1 MEEKIQWYQEVLQ
14 LEPNSKLFFP
24 LALLLSQANRIPE
37 ALQVLQNGLARHDE
51 YLEARLFYIELLYKS
66 GQNAAIA
73 PELQKLQ
80 DLFSHYTG
88 FWQAWAAFIASNGN
102 SLDTSALMRF
112 LSLYFTHKD
121 LSLHTVIDKG
131 LQALMQ
137 EEVTQSCDTAS
148 DALPSSPP
156 AEQPSDASATAPS
169 EESQDAEAADVVAPL
184 AANVADMTAE
194 TPESG
199 AAAMPEDAATLT
211 PEQPENDASQ
221 ATEASA
227 AKTLDNSSEHLES
240 LDACAALSAA
250 DMVEA
255 GAFAPEQQAE
265 SDSQTQA
272 SEVLTEDPRIYADA
286 ELGEAGLVERSELGQ
301 PETAA
306 AAPDRPAGEEVLDGD
321 ALPDEPISLRTR
333 SMAEVLAEQGDIKGA
348 LDIYYELEGSAASVE
363 ESADLRQ
370 RIATLRSLLTPPKET
385 APAENKPDKS
395 RVISLIEALSER
407 LEARAQQ

>member
-24 LALLLSQANRIPE
+24 LALLLSEANRIPE

-80 DLFSHYTG
+80 DLFSHYAG

-102 SLDTSALMRF
+102 SMDTSALMRF

-121 LSLHTVIDKG
+121 LSLHTVINKG

-137 EEVTQSCDTAS
+137 EEDMQSCDSAS
-148 DALPSSPP
+148 ETLPSSPD

-169 EESQDAEAADVVAPL
+169 EDSHDSQTADDVAPL
-184 AANVADMTAE
+184 AANLADMTSE
-194 TPESG
+194 T
-199 AAAMPEDAATLT
+199 A
-211 PEQPENDASQ
+211 ASQ
-221 ATEASA
+221 APMPADDAASTLVQA
-227 AKTLDNSSEHLES
+227 ENAKPKATQANSAKTLDNSSEHLES
-240 LDACAALSAA
+240 LDAGAALSEA
-250 DMVEA
+250 DMLEA
-255 GAFAPEQQAE
+255 DAFVPEQQAE
-265 SDSQTQA
+265 SESQTLA
-272 SEVLTEDPRIYADA
+272 AEALTEDPRIYADA
-286 ELGEAGLVERSELGQ
+286 ELGEAGLVERSELGKPQ
-301 PETAA
+301 TSDAG
-306 AAPDRPAGEEVLDGD
+306 PDRQAGAEVLDGD

-385 APAENKPDKS
+385 APAENQPDKS